1 MSSIPEWQQ
10 LQEAQYFNWKCLVC
24 NVLAKSPCHLEEQF
38 LEHGVYVDIA
48 LSGLSAINAIIL
60 TTLPALKILLPV
72 VNITVP
78 FLSVNVPKFLSIV
91 SLSSYDFLFLGSR
104 MANDKDRDKKTGRGR
119 SHKMSKVRA
128 RNDDVDH
135 HTVVAT

>member
-38 LEHGVYVDIA
+38 LVEHGVYVEID
-48 LSGLSAINAIIL
+48 GTQWVNAINASLL
-60 TTLPALKILLPV
+60 TTLPAPKILLPM

-78 FLSVNVPKFLSIV
+78 FLSVNIPKILSIF
-91 SLSSYDFLFLGSR
+91 SLSSYDFFSFVFWF
-104 MANDKDRDKKTGRGR
+104 KDGKQQGQRQTRLEEEE
-119 SHKMSKVRA
+119 
-128 RNDDVDH
+128 
-135 HTVVAT
+135 ATKHQR